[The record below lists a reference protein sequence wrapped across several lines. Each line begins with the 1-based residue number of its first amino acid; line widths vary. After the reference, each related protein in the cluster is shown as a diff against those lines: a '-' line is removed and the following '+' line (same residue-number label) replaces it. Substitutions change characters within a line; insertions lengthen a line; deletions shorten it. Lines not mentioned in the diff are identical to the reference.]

1 MPLKSLV
8 YVITKGFQ
16 NRRSS
21 FPTPTTHDFTSNPR
35 THTYRVAVKQQPK
48 PPSPMEFE
56 PLDEFAD
63 KVATIDMDTNTEFLK
78 AKTLFMRLETIINL
92 YSKSNCP
99 PTSLARDSNRKAVL
113 GRTHGITTRAME
125 WVEGDRALPSRI
137 LGWPDTIALLL
148 AIYALSKSA
157 IPLLTVIV
165 DDCKRINQ
173 ELHDNLDA
181 HAKRMKR
188 LDAELGAEK
197 KPVDEPVDEPAALSP
212 IEKRDISNEKRW
224 TLRLELCQT
233 RSSGARPRWTRCC
246 SRP

>member
-1 MPLKSLV
+1 
-8 YVITKGFQ
+8 
-16 NRRSS
+16 
-21 FPTPTTHDFTSNPR
+21 
-35 THTYRVAVKQQPK
+35 
-48 PPSPMEFE
+48 MEFE

-224 TLRLELCQT
+224 TLRLELCQRGKLFDHVNEVLMRVDEILWGKT
-233 RSSGARPRWTRCC
+233 KMDALLLSAIKNVPIKVCVKRPRHVGIEEDEDFDDL
-246 SRP
+246 SK